1 MQSRLFRTWSETT
14 TLVFPRGGSNIA
26 HVVDIRSEILQQ
38 LDDVVKAK
46 FDELSM
52 IKTGLEEDID
62 TLTTLCEE
70 TEKLLQFDSEITT
83 YADVH
88 RAETLQKA
96 FGYGL

>member
-1 MQSRLFRTWSETT
+1 M
-14 TLVFPRGGSNIA
+14 
-26 HVVDIRSEILQQ
+26 LQQ
-38 LDDVVKAK
+38 LEDVVKTK

-88 RAETLQKA
+88 RAETLKKA
-96 FGYGL
+96 FRYVQWNR